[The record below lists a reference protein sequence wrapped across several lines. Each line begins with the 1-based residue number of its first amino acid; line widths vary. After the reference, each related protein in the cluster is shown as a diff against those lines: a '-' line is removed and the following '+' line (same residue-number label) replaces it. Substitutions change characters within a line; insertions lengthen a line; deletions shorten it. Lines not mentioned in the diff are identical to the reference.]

1 MSKFIYDTSRFL
13 AWFGGVVLTA
23 LAAMSVFS
31 IAGRALSFAGL
42 GPVPGDFELV
52 EAGAALAVFS
62 FLPWCHLKR
71 GHAEVSMLWNAY
83 PKPMRRFLEAFIEL
97 LTLVI
102 WVLLVW
108 RMGVAMLEYRAN
120 GEVSFILQMP
130 VWWGFAASMLPAV
143 FGCVVY
149 AWRLIETLGLAKP
162 PAGFKTAEGE
172 H

>member
-1 MSKFIYDTSRFL
+1 MSKIIYDTSRLL
-13 AWFGGVVLTA
+13 AWFGGVVLTV

-52 EAGAALAVFS
+52 EAGTALAVFC

-71 GHAEVSMLWNAY
+71 GHADVAMLWNAY

-102 WVLLVW
+102 WILLVW
-108 RMGVAMLEYRAN
+108 RMGVSMLEYRAN

-130 VWWGFAASMLPAV
+130 VWWGYAASFLPGL
-143 FGCVVY
+143 FGCLVY
-149 AWRLIETLGLAKP
+149 AWRLLETLHLVAP
-162 PAGFKTAEGE
+162 QPGFATAEGG